1 MRGVLVSL
9 MLTAVPIVLVTAQ
22 QGRTPSDHQWALG
35 LIVGSSSFGRAAEA
49 TGDSGERFT
58 AAPYRPF
65 MTGLRLVRGGNGLRV
80 AGSVQYGS
88 AGIAFHGVQASGGD
102 EGKSGLLIIGEDI
115 YDLWSFSAEASTRL
129 VRLEGAAS
137 IRPSVGLELQR
148 WSASGSPSLII
159 LGGEAGL
166 GLEVPL
172 NRTFVAEFSGIVGFT
187 PHSAFRTEDLTSAEF
202 RPRSTWRRSVMAAV
216 YWRF

>member
-9 MLTAVPIVLVTAQ
+9 VLSAVPIVEVTAQ
-22 QGRTPSDHQWALG
+22 QSRTPSDHRWALG

-65 MTGLRLVRGGNGLRV
+65 MTGLRLTRGGSGLRV
-80 AGSVQYGS
+80 AASAQYGS
-88 AGIAFHGVQASGGD
+88 AGIAFRGTEAAGD
-102 EGKSGLLIIGEDI
+102 NAVSGLLIVGEDI
-115 YDLWSFSAEASTRL
+115 YDLWTFSAGASTRL

-137 IRPSVGLELQR
+137 IRPSLGLELQR
-148 WSASGSPSLII
+148 WSASGSPSLMI

-172 NRTFVAEFSGIVGFT
+172 NRTFVAEFSGTVGFT

-202 RPRSTWRRSVMAAV
+202 RPTSTWRRSVMAAV